1 MSNLQIHP
9 SVRSVFDRDGAVVMH
24 IQQGLMYT
32 SNPVGGL
39 MLELLSQGLSP
50 EQVVERVC
58 HECDLADGQEMVR
71 ADLEKYIGLLE
82 SYGIVE
88 KKAEETLQI

>member
-1 MSNLQIHP
+1 MNSLQIHP

-24 IQQGLMYT
+24 IGQGLMYT

-39 MLELLSQGLSP
+39 MLELLSQGFSQ

-58 HECDLADGQEMVR
+58 LECELMDGQETVR
-71 ADLEKYIGLLE
+71 ADLGKYIELLE
-82 SYGIVE
+82 SYGIVQ
-88 KKAEETLQI
+88 KKEG